1 MSDGSYKDD
10 TGAAGV
16 ILNDCNELERYF
28 FTVPVPANKHTLEN
42 DSYRSEFVGVLFIFH
57 IIEMLYNLY
66 PRDIEHIKIGCDND
80 MVIDATQYWDY
91 TTPSTKHRDVVVSML
106 ASRAS
111 VRHLLSFTK
120 IKGHTDVSSKP
131 FEKLNRFEQLNVWC
145 DRLAKSARETLM
157 IPDIQTAPFY
167 GEGLS
172 VWLHGTHKLYTN
184 MASHVRKEFHLR
196 EAKSYV
202 IPHHGMTSATF
213 SDVDWDASEKAMS
226 SLPSAK
232 RMWVSKYISHFLPIG
247 RNMLRRT
254 QWDYEYCPRCKVQAE
269 NHSHIL
275 LCNHSQAEEIFCV
288 SMESLSEWMYKQHT
302 PDELVWDVLHLITEY
317 KLHGQIE
324 SNVAASSYVPPIRA
338 QLLLGWD
345 HFMEGRLSKAFT
357 LYMEEHYISKNI
369 WKKGLTW
376 TTGFIS
382 KHGY

>member
-1 MSDGSYKDD
+1 
-10 TGAAGV
+10 
-16 ILNDCNELERYF
+16 
-28 FTVPVPANKHTLEN
+28 
-42 DSYRSEFVGVLFIFH
+42 
-57 IIEMLYNLY
+57 MLYSLY
-66 PRDIEHIKIGCDND
+66 PRDVEHIKIGCDND

-120 IKGHTDVSSKP
+120 IKG
-131 FEKLNRFEQLNVWC
+131 
-145 DRLAKSARETLM
+145 RLAKSARETLVM